1 MMKTYDLAVIG
12 GGASGLI
19 CAIEHKSDYPDSSV
33 VIFEKLNRVGKKIL
47 ATGNGRC
54 NITNLTAC
62 PEDYNCP
69 DFVSPTLERFSPQ
82 SNIDFFEKM
91 GLITYCDSE
100 NRVYPHSNT
109 ASSVLDCLRFECERL
124 KIDFLTDTAITDVK
138 KSGSFIINNSISS
151 KKVVLCTGGKSSSVH
166 GSDGSGYDILR
177 KLGHTIVKPSPSLV
191 QICTDTTYTK
201 QLKGLKVRGK
211 ITLKE
216 NNNTLGESHGEIL
229 FADYGI
235 SGIASLDLSMFIAR
249 EKKQKNLTVHI
260 DMAESLSLA
269 ALTEYLND
277 TISRNPENKTENL
290 LSCLLPS
297 RIGQVV
303 LKKCGIPLNIDCA
316 ALSKQEI
323 FAVSTILKDFVLD
336 VRGTKSFDMSQV
348 TSGGADVSEFNKNT
362 LESLKIKGLYCCGEI
377 LDVDSR
383 CGGFNLQWAWSSGR
397 LAGLCK

>member
-1 MMKTYDLAVIG
+1 MKTYDLAVVG
-12 GGASGLI
+12 GGASGLV

-54 NITNLTAC
+54 NLTNLTAC

-69 DFVSPTLERFSPQ
+69 DFVLPTLEKFSPQ
-82 SNIDFFEKM
+82 SNVDFFKNI

-124 KIDFLTDTAITDVK
+124 KIDFLTDTAVTDIRK
-138 KSGSFIINNSISS
+138 TKTFIINNSFSC
-151 KKVVLCTGGKSSSVH
+151 KRVVLCTGGKSSSVH

-177 KLGHTIVKPSPSLV
+177 KLGHTIVKPMPSLV

-201 QLKGLKVRGK
+201 QLKGLKVRGRMNLRENGN
-211 ITLKE
+211 IT
-216 NNNTLGESHGEIL
+216 GESRGEIL
-229 FADYGI
+229 FTDYGI

-249 EKKQKNLTVHI
+249 DKKQKNLTAHI
-260 DMAESLSLA
+260 DMVENLSVPEVVTY
-269 ALTEYLND
+269 LTD
-277 TISRNPENKTENL
+277 VIRRNPENKTENL

-297 RIGQVV
+297 RVGQVV
-303 LKKCGIPLNIDCA
+303 MKKCGIPLS
-316 ALSKQEI
+316 LSNASLNKQEI
-323 FAVSTILKDFVLD
+323 SAIANTLKDFTFD
-336 VRGTKSFDMSQV
+336 IRGTKNFDMSQV
-348 TSGGADVSEFNKNT
+348 TSGGADVSEFDKNT